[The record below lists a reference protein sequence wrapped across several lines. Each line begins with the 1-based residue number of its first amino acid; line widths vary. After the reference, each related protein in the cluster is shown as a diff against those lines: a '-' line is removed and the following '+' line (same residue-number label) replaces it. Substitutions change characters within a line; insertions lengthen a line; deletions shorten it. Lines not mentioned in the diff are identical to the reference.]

1 MVQVQ
6 QRGREFKKERSAN
19 FFFAS
24 FARRLIIKFCVKF
37 VTICCKIGKLSH
49 VATYKRS
56 CRKKEQE
63 AGGCTAWFRCSSEAA
78 KFPDKFK
85 VAFRK
90 FFLCFAREAKFVA
103 NFLFSGHEPIYFIEN
118 KEKTLR
124 ASYDRGTQIFD
135 YMD

>member
-103 NFLFSGHEPIYFIEN
+103 NLKTFTCRHPQEEFSQEISHCAQ
-118 KEKTLR
+118 KLR
-124 ASYDRGTQIFD
+124 KFYAIQQ
-135 YMD
+135 